1 MSEAEKPRA
10 WVTGA
15 SSGIGAA
22 VATRLLES
30 GWRVLGTSRSLDRLS
45 AQPSLEGERFDGES
59 LDLEDLETLPNRL
72 DEMLREYGPPEV
84 AVLAA
89 GVGLL
94 GALEESSFQQ
104 IRRVIDVN
112 LTAQIFIARA
122 LLPPMKRQGRGDLV
136 LIGSEA
142 SLQGRRRGSVYCAA
156 KFGLRGLAQ
165 ALREEC
171 ATSGVRVSIVHPG
184 TVRTPFFDDLEIE
197 PGPEPKHA
205 LEPSDVATAVEHVL
219 SLPPEAVVDEI
230 MLSPRVQQVRR
241 RRSHNR

>member
-1 MSEAEKPRA
+1 MARTEQRDRSRA

-22 VATRLLES
+22 VATRLLEND
-30 GWRVLGTSRSLDRLS
+30 WRVLATSRSLDRLPT
-45 AQPSLEGERFDGES
+45 QPVFDREC
-59 LDLEDLETLPNRL
+59 LDLEDLESLPNRL
-72 DEMLREYGPPEV
+72 DELLRQHGTPDA

-89 GVGLL
+89 GVGML

-104 IRRVIDVN
+104 IRRLIDVD

-122 LLPPMKRQGRGDLV
+122 LLPAMKRQGRGDLV

-156 KFGLRGLAQ
+156 KFGLRGLTQ

-184 TVRTPFFDDLEIE
+184 TVRTPFFDELEIE
-197 PGPEPKHA
+197 PGPEPVHA
-205 LEPSDVATAVEHVL
+205 LDPDDVAAAVLHVL

-230 MLSPRVQQVRR
+230 KLSPRVQQVRR
-241 RRSHNR
+241 RR

>member
-1 MSEAEKPRA
+1 MSEADKARA

-22 VATRLLES
+22 VANRLLEGS
-30 GWRVLGTSRSLDRLS
+30 WRVLGTSRSVDRLPT
-45 AQPSLEGERFDGES
+45 QPGFDAES
-59 LDLEDLETLPNRL
+59 LDLEDLEGLPGRL
-72 DEMLREYGPPEV
+72 GELLREHGTPDA

-104 IRRVIDVN
+104 IRRLIDVD

-122 LLPPMKRQGRGDLV
+122 LLPAMKRQGRGDLV

-197 PGPEPKHA
+197 PGPEPVHA
-205 LEPSDVATAVEHVL
+205 LEPDAVAAAVLYVL

-230 MLSPRVQQVRR
+230 TLSPRVQQVRH
-241 RRSHNR
+241 RRSHDR